1 MIENPFSNPQFIDAI
16 ARAWGG
22 RVVSYEPIPLV
33 EKGFAF
39 LKRAYSLPF
48 GLYGGF
54 LKGREVDYLYLRRL
68 SMKYMRLG
76 IVDFAGR
83 LNPQELPFMDHWRV
97 KTHILEVPE
106 SMEDYLKGL
115 RKKRRRS
122 LQNMLNRMEKLGIS
136 ISYSWKWIGHF
147 HRAYSA
153 LPFVRKPLSLSAI
166 EHLRDFSFL
175 VSAVRGDEFI
185 GGMLVLHVGDYG
197 LLWLAGW
204 RRGMQLSEFLYFGA
218 IRRAIDSG
226 MHYLDFGASPSEGI
240 EWFKETMGGNPYSY
254 NVFLS
259 RKL

>member
-1 MIENPFSNPQFIDAI
+1 MIRSPFSSPDFVDAI

-22 RVVSYEPIPLV
+22 RIVSYKPIPLV
-33 EKGFAF
+33 EKGSWF

-54 LKGREVDYLYLRRL
+54 VDGEVDYLYLRKL
-68 SMKYMRLG
+68 SIKYLRLG
-76 IVDFAGR
+76 IVDFDNR
-83 LNPQELPFMDHWRV
+83 LNPDKLPYMSNWSV
-97 KTHILEVPE
+97 KTHILPVPD
-106 SMEDYLKGL
+106 SVEDYLKSL
-115 RKKRRRS
+115 KKKRRRS
-122 LQNMLNRMEKLGIS
+122 LQNMLNRMKRLGIS
-136 ISYSWKWIGHF
+136 ISYSRDWIDHF
-147 HRAYSA
+147 YRAYST

-240 EWFKETMGGNPYSY
+240 EWFKETMGGIPHTYR
-254 NVFLS
+254 VFLS
-259 RKL
+259 KKI